1 MDSDLAALALA
12 VSKDA
17 FLDEKTAVAR
27 LLTQV
32 AYLKSD
38 ESRIMSQA
46 TRMVEKVRA
55 EGLGVSAEAFLQQ
68 YGLNTTEGVAIM
80 CLAEALLRIPDS
92 DTADSLIRD
101 TFDGTDWQK
110 HLGKS
115 DNLFVNAS
123 GWGLMLTGKAVNF
136 GSAKPDSILRNL
148 FQSVGEPTIRAA
160 LKQGMKF
167 IGSQFVLGETIEEAL
182 KNSKPLAKKSYRFS
196 YDILG
201 EGARTDAQAMGYV
214 KSYHHAIGLIG
225 KEAQGMD
232 LFHAPSIS
240 VKLSALHPRY
250 SFAQRDRVLDELA
263 PRLMDILLRAK
274 EANITVAL
282 DAEESTRLDI
292 EMELFAH
299 ILSDARL
306 AGWNGVGFVVQA
318 YQKRCFTLLDFLIA
332 LARKHG
338 RIIPLRL
345 VKGAYW
351 DSEVK
356 WSQMQGLPDYPVY
369 TRKEHTDVSYLACA
383 DKMLQAA
390 DAFYPQ
396 FATHNARTIASID
409 AMAERYRIPKSGYE
423 FQRLHG
429 MGEKLH
435 DQVVTQ
441 SASRIYAPVGEHKD
455 LLAYLIRRL
464 LENGANTSFVNLLM
478 DEATPLSELLADPVE
493 KTKAHE
499 GTRNAAIPLPRDLY
513 RGARKNSE
521 GLDFGNRAMMENF
534 LSALSR
540 FDSMQWKAAPLIAGV
555 TPKGPETTRYRPA
568 QTGTAIGVV
577 RDAMPNELQQAIE
590 QATKAFPAWASR
602 SVDQR
607 AAMLERLADLIESQR
622 DELIALCVYEAGKT
636 LPDGI
641 AEVREAAD
649 FCRYYAHLARSVMSE
664 ELLAG
669 PTGEHNVLTLHPR
682 GVFGC
687 ISPWNFPLAI
697 FTGQVVAA
705 LVTGNCVIAKP
716 AEQTPIIAYRAV
728 ELMRKAG
735 IPEAVIQ
742 LVPGTGEIIG
752 AAMVS
757 DPHINGIVFT
767 GSSEVARLI
776 NQSLAARKGAIA
788 PLIAET
794 GGMNAMVVDSSA
806 LLEQALD
813 DIILSAFGS
822 AGQRC
827 SALRVLFVQDDIADT
842 LMTLIKGA
850 MQELRIGNPR
860 NFNTDIGSVID
871 ADAQAILLKHIER
884 MKREAKFIAA
894 SPLTIEGG
902 HFVAPH
908 AFEIPS
914 LTVLEREIFGPVL
927 HVIRFSK
934 SQMPEVISAINATGY
949 GLTFGIHSRIEEH
962 IVLFTSSV
970 RAGNLYVNRSMIGAT
985 VGVQPFGGE
994 GLSGTG
1000 PKAGGPHYLHRFL
1013 TERTTTINTAAIGGN
1028 LELLSGR

>member
-1 MDSDLAALALA
+1 MHADLHSLAL
-12 VSKDA
+12 SISQK
-17 FLDEKTAVAR
+17 
-27 LLTQV
+27 
-32 AYLKSD
+32 AYLSEKQTVESLISRVD
-38 ESRIMSQA
+38 YLDAEESRIMQDA

-92 DTADSLIRD
+92 ETADSLIRD
-101 TFDGTDWQK
+101 TFDGTNWQQ

-136 GSAKPDSILRNL
+136 GAAKPDSVLRNL

-167 IGSQFVLGETIEEAL
+167 IGSQFVLGETIEDAL
-182 KNSKPLAKKSYRFS
+182 KNSKPMAKKSYRFS

-214 KSYHHAIGLIG
+214 NAYHHAIGLIG
-225 KEAQGMD
+225 KEAAGMN

-250 SFAQRDRVLDELA
+250 SFAQRERVLSELA
-263 PRLMDILLRAK
+263 PRLIEILLRAK

-299 ILSDARL
+299 IVEDSRL
-306 AGWNGVGFVVQA
+306 AGWNGIGFVVQA
-318 YQKRCFTLLDFLIA
+318 YQKRCFALLDFLGE
-332 LARKHG
+332 LARRTG
-338 RIIPLRL
+338 RILPVRL

-356 WSQMQGLPDYPVY
+356 WSQIQGLPDYPVF

-383 DKMLQAA
+383 DKLLQSK
-390 DAFYPQ
+390 DIFYSQ
-396 FATHNARTIASID
+396 FATHNARTIASIN
-409 AMAERYRIPKSGYE
+409 AMANRYSVGKNGYE

-435 DQVVTQ
+435 DQVVTETP
-441 SASRIYAPVGEHKD
+441 SRIYAPVGEHKD

-478 DEATPLSELLADPVE
+478 DADTAVSELLADPVA
-493 KTKAHE
+493 KSRVS
-499 GTRNAAIPLPRDLY
+499 GGLPNPSIPAPLDLY
-513 RGARKNSE
+513 RGARANSA
-521 GLDFGNRAMMENF
+521 GLDFGNRAMVEAF
-534 LSALSR
+534 EASLSR
-540 FDSMQWKAAPLIAGV
+540 FDQTRWSAEPLISGV
-555 TPKGPETTRYRPA
+555 TPAGPETTRYRPA
-568 QTGTAIGVV
+568 EHSLAVGTV
-577 RDAMPNELQQAIE
+577 RDATIPELQHAITQA
-590 QATKAFPAWASR
+590 QKAFGGWAAR
-602 SVDQR
+602 SVDAR
-607 AAMLERLADLIESQR
+607 ATNLETLANLFEKHR
-622 DELIALCVYEAGKT
+622 EELIALCVHEAGKT
-636 LPDGI
+636 LADGI
-641 AEVREAAD
+641 AEVREAID
-649 FCRYYAHLARSVMSE
+649 FCRYYAHLAREVMQPE
-664 ELLAG
+664 PLVG
-669 PTGEHNVLTLHPR
+669 PTGESNLLSLHPR

-716 AEQTPIIAYRAV
+716 AEQTPLIAYRAV
-728 ELMRKAG
+728 QLMHEAG
-735 IPEAVIQ
+735 IPDSVIQ
-742 LVPGTGEIIG
+742 LVPGNGETIG
-752 AAMVS
+752 DALVK
-757 DPHINGIVFT
+757 DPRITGIVFT
-767 GSSEVARLI
+767 GSSEVARII
-776 NQSLAARKGAIA
+776 NESLARRAGAIA

-794 GGMNAMVVDSSA
+794 GGMNAMVIDSSA

-813 DIILSAFGS
+813 DVILSAFGS

-827 SALRVLFVQDDIADT
+827 SALRVLYVQEDIADA
-842 LMTLIKGA
+842 LITLIKGA
-850 MQELRIGNPR
+850 MQELRVGLPR
-860 NFNTDIGSVID
+860 TLSTDIGPVID
-871 ADAQAILLKHIER
+871 KEAQSGLLSHIER
-884 MKREAKFIAA
+884 MKKEAAFLCAT
-894 SPLTIEGG
+894 PLALDVGY
-902 HFVAPH
+902 FVAPH
-908 AFEIPS
+908 AFEIPHIKS
-914 LTVLEREIFGPVL
+914 LAKEIFGPVL
-927 HVIRFSK
+927 HIVRFK
-934 SQMPEVISAINATGY
+934 QSQMQQVIDDINSTGY
-949 GLTFGIHSRIEEH
+949 GLTFGIYSRIEEH
-962 IVLFTSSV
+962 ITLFTSRI

-1013 TERTTTINTAAIGGN
+1013 TERTTTINTSAIGGN
-1028 LELLSGR
+1028 LELLSGK